1 MPFTDPITKAL
12 YQREYWAKNREKI
25 HARRA
30 ARNNTPEGRLKKQKV
45 EHLSYHKG
53 RNKRLAQQT
62 QKNRKKG
69 IVHRTMDGELPSI
82 IVPPG
87 RKWRTF
93 ENLIYFSTV
102 KGYTEDEVL
111 EILEAFRDMRISQE
125 KALEKKARAA
135 AKKAKETPTTPVA
148 KKAARKTA
156 TKSRS

>member
-1 MPFTDPITKAL
+1 MPITDPITKAL
-12 YQREYWAKNREKI
+12 YQRDYWAKNKEKI
-25 HARRA
+25 RARRA
-30 ARNNTPEGRLKKQKV
+30 ARNNTPEGRLKKQQV
-45 EHLSYHKG
+45 EHHSYHQG
-53 RNKRLAQQT
+53 RNKRIAQQT
-62 QKNRKKG
+62 KKNRKKG

-125 KALEKKARAA
+125 KAIEKA
-135 AKKAKETPTTPVA
+135 AKRERIKAAVA
-148 KKAARKTA
+148 EMEVKKAARKTA